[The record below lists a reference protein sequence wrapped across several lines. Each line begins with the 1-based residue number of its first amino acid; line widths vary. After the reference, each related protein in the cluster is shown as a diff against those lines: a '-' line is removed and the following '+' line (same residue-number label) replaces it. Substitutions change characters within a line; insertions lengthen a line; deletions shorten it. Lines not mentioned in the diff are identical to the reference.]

1 MISHNNAPRLSRLQ
15 EPMPSFACLAAG
27 TVQASSELAGE
38 TIHCTSGHLWVTVEG
53 DGVDHILMAGESL
66 SIPNTGKVVIGGPGC
81 YQLGQDPMD
90 LRRAS

>member
-1 MISHNNAPRLSRLQ
+1 MNSPITAPRISALH

-66 SIPNTGKVVIGGPGC
+66 SIPSTGKVVIGGPGC
-81 YQLGQDPMD
+81 YRITQDTED